1 MANSGIEWVD
11 VTFNWCVWLL
21 YEASGLLGITYE
33 EINIWL
39 FVIIG
44 PALFESLIY
53 LGIFIYLGIY
63 SCGGFAIGP
72 YWPRIGFCWPLV
84 APAVEAALSL
94 SSGFQCARPH
104 MRVSHTGSGQH
115 KRFVETRRD

>member
-21 YEASGLLGITYE
+21 YDAAGLLGITYE

-44 PALFESLIY
+44 PALFLTSVLLNFY
-53 LGIFIYLGIY
+53 L
-63 SCGGFAIGP
+63 
-72 YWPRIGFCWPLV
+72 LV
-84 APAVEAALSL
+84 RLRRFRLTKPEAF
-94 SSGFQCARPH
+94 GNQ
-104 MRVSHTGSGQH
+104 
-115 KRFVETRRD
+115 

>member
-21 YEASGLLGITYE
+21 YDAAGLLGITYE

-44 PALFESLIY
+44 PALFLISVLLNFY
-53 LGIFIYLGIY
+53 L
-63 SCGGFAIGP
+63 
-72 YWPRIGFCWPLV
+72 LV
-84 APAVEAALSL
+84 RLHSF
-94 SSGFQCARPH
+94 SS
-104 MRVSHTGSGQH
+104 H
-115 KRFVETRRD
+115 KA

>member
-21 YEASGLLGITYE
+21 YEAAGLLGITYE

-44 PALFESLIY
+44 PALFLMSVLLNFTY
-53 LGIFIYLGIY
+53 LHDCVRFRLTKHEAFQSKVTYLHGC
-63 SCGGFAIGP
+63 SASAAPGFYA
-72 YWPRIGFCWPLV
+72 
-84 APAVEAALSL
+84 
-94 SSGFQCARPH
+94 H
-104 MRVSHTGSGQH
+104 
-115 KRFVETRRD
+115 